1 MREYRGEGI
10 DFESDRPSVWKDF
23 LWVVTME
30 KALHIGELLFIGIE
44 EWIVEVRIKVETNM
58 EKRFKHSGKLIQ

>member
-1 MREYRGEGI
+1 
-10 DFESDRPSVWKDF
+10 
-23 LWVVTME
+23 ME

-44 EWIVEVRIKVETNM
+44 EWIVEVRIKVETSM